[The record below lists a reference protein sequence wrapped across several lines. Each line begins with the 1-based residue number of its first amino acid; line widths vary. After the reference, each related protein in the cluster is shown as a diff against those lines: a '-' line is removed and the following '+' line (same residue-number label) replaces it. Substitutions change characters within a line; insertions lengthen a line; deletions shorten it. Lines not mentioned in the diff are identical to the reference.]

1 MHTCVRLHQTQAS
14 SNQHTKIL
22 HKNKIKIAA
31 LVCEIRFIRI
41 TRNKSYYRWSNVIF
55 NTGFDGYK
63 QCHASRNPILTYH
76 IA

>member
-14 SNQHTKIL
+14 SNQHAKIL

-55 NTGFDGYK
+55 NTGFDLSNAT
-63 QCHASRNPILTYH
+63 HSRNPILTYH